1 MNRSP
6 VVVVAICLIA
16 TASAQAGKP
25 IQQRLF
31 PAAEWASILV
41 EKRTQQS
48 DEEISC
54 KRYRKPGNRLEKEH
68 CRTRSAWADLR
79 LRTRHDPQM
88 LLLR

>member
-6 VVVVAICLIA
+6 VVVAAICLIA
-16 TASAQAGKP
+16 SASAQAGKP

-31 PAAEWASILV
+31 PAAEWAPMLI
-41 EKRTQQS
+41 EKRTHQS

-54 KRYRKPGNRLEKEH
+54 KRYRKPGSRLEKEH